1 MIKDTSLIS
10 IVIPCYNEA
19 ENIRNGVLE
28 EVDVYLRQVNYL
40 YEVIISDD
48 GATDGTWSLVEKKL
62 PNLKNFI
69 HLKNPHGG
77 KPAAL
82 LAGINKARGQHILFT
97 DIDQST
103 PISEIEKLL
112 PKLKNNKVV
121 IGSRGLKRK
130 NFPWY
135 RKLGAAV
142 FSNFRRALILPE
154 LKDTQC
160 GFKLFDAL
168 VLKKAF
174 PKLEFFKDTKKVIG
188 WKVTSFDVELLHILK
203 KMGCNIAE
211 VEVIWKDRDNSTSK
225 GGALQKYIK
234 ESKEMVLQ
242 ILRVKANDLKGMYH
256 L

>member
-1 MIKDTSLIS
+1 MNKPFLS

-19 ENIRNGVLE
+19 ENIRNGILE
-28 EVDVYLRQVNYL
+28 EINTYLRKVTYP

-48 GATDGTWSLVEKKL
+48 GTTDGTWDLAEKRM
-62 PNLKNFI
+62 PELKNFV

-82 LAGINKARGQHILFT
+82 LAGLVKSQGEHILFT

-103 PISEIEKLL
+103 PISEVEKLL
-112 PKLKNNKVV
+112 PNLKNYEVV

-142 FSNFRRALILPE
+142 FSNFRRIMILPE
-154 LKDTQC
+154 IKDTQC
-160 GFKLFDAL
+160 GFKLFKATD
-168 VLKKAF
+168 LKKAF
-174 PKLEFFKDTKKVIG
+174 PMLEFFKNTKKVVG

-203 KMGCNIAE
+203 KMGCKIAE
-211 VEVIWKDRDNSTSK
+211 VEVVWNDRDTSTSK
-225 GGALQKYIK
+225 GGALQKYVK
-234 ESKEMVLQ
+234 ESKEMFFQ
-242 ILRVKANDLKGMYH
+242 ILRVKLNDLRGMYDDF
-256 L
+256 